1 MRGRFDKKLFVF
13 GGDLVAHLVIIFI
26 NIVNNARQPRI
37 HAPAQHGQQ
46 NAVELLHG
54 FGGAI
59 ERAHQLFAFDV
70 AFVAVQPHVFGYLA
84 LQVENQPVFFAA
96 GGEVQINADFG
107 QLLVAVHQQSGFGA
121 GDDALLNER
130 VHIGF
135 KPLRFGQPQQ
145 GVDIAQAAGAG
156 FYIRLEHRARALRLG
171 MALLHFH
178 KLGFH
183 KSSGVALQAQ
193 TAQHLLGHH
202 MAAADKACFEKS
214 GVAGDVVCRAGAQF
228 FDAAHFN
235 CRRQLHIPQALHKKR
250 DLLLLELIKRLG
262 RHNGQI
268 QIGIRIHFIAPE
280 AAGGQE
286 AQAAGTE
293 YFQPQRTQCGF
304 NGSAIGI
311 EKHHR
316 LAVVSVGS
324 DGLLLFKA
332 QILGGR
338 LDKGLHGGFQAGKNN
353 GHKSFR
359 RPCYYKGNIKICS
372 VRK

>member
-1 MRGRFDKKLFVF
+1 MLQQADDFAPGRQIAAEHAIKVEKARHMGEPAALFEKADEIFAVGRIIVKSAVDFLRSSPPGTQGLRRERGEVVAALQNGNDFKNMRGRFDKQLFIF
-13 GGDLVAHLVIIFI
+13 GGDLVAHLVVIVI

-59 ERAHQLFAFDV
+59 ERAHQLFAFNV
-70 AFVAVQPHVFGYLA
+70 LLVAVHTHVFGHLA
-84 LQVENQPVFFAA
+84 LQVENQPVFFTA
-96 GGEVQINADFG
+96 GGEVQIDADFG

-121 GDDALLNER
+121 GDDALLDER

-135 KPLRFGQPQQ
+135 KPLRFGQPQH
-145 GVDIAQAAGAG
+145 GVDVAQAAGAG
-156 FYIRLEHRARALRLG
+156 FHIRLEHRARALRLG

-178 KLGFH
+178 EFGFH
-183 KSSGVALQAQ
+183 KSRGVALQAQ
-193 TAQHLLGHH
+193 AAQHLLGHH
-202 MAAADKACFEKS
+202 MAAADKARFEKS

-228 FDAAHFN
+228 FDAAHFHR
-235 CRRQLHIPQALHKKR
+235 RRQLHIPQALHKKR

-286 AQAAGTE
+286 A
-293 YFQPQRTQCGF
+293 
-304 NGSAIGI
+304 
-311 EKHHR
+311 
-316 LAVVSVGS
+316 
-324 DGLLLFKA
+324 
-332 QILGGR
+332 
-338 LDKGLHGGFQAGKNN
+338 
-353 GHKSFR
+353 
-359 RPCYYKGNIKICS
+359 
-372 VRK
+372 